1 MISADSSA
9 IVAFLQGQKGKDV
22 EMIEE
27 YFLNCKLVLSPVVVS
42 ELLSDPKLPTKTR
55 DEILI
60 LPTLAITHGY
70 WARAG
75 LMRAKL
81 IEKKLKARLSDVL
94 IAQSCLDHDTALIT
108 RDQDFRHFVKYFG
121 LKTL

>member
-9 IVAFLQGQKGKDV
+9 IVAFLQGQKGKDT
-22 EMIEE
+22 EIIEK
-27 YFLNCKLVLSPVVVS
+27 YLSNHKLVLSPVVVS
-42 ELLSDPKLPTKTR
+42 ELLSDPKLPVKTR

-60 LPTLAITHGY
+60 LPTLEIMPEY

-94 IAQSCLDHDTALIT
+94 IAQSCLDWGATLIT
-108 RDQDFRHFVKYFG
+108 RDHDFRHFVKYFG